1 MGDHMGGE
9 GAAGTVGLRPGS
21 VWEGGQG
28 EREVTRA
35 QGASLGLGLACPS
48 KGKEAPQDTPTIL
61 GAPGL
66 SPCGY
71 FSFLFVAVPGSH

>member
-1 MGDHMGGE
+1 MGGE
-9 GAAGTVGLRPGS
+9 GAAGMAGLRPGS

-28 EREVTRA
+28 EREVTRG
-35 QGASLGLGLACPS
+35 QVTRGQLGLACLS
-48 KGKEAPQDTPTIL
+48 KGKEAPQDTPAIQ